1 VIFAHI
7 IDAEGG
13 LMNRGDAIPHFELA
27 AANRQFMAAVASI
40 QGNEAVVTAK
50 GVDKLVVVRY
60 LFSNTATP
68 TLFNR
73 KGLPVN
79 LFRSDNWCFYY
90 AIIKMAIN
98 IV

>member
-1 VIFAHI
+1 MIFAHN

-40 QGNEAVVTAK
+40 QGNEAVVTVQV
-50 GVDKLVVVRY
+50 VDKPVVERY

-68 TLFNR
+68 TLFYR

-79 LFRSDNWCFYY
+79 LFRSDNSLFY
-90 AIIKMAIN
+90 
-98 IV
+98 

>member
-1 VIFAHI
+1 M

-13 LMNRGDAIPHFELA
+13 VMNRGDAIPHFELA
-27 AANRQFMAAVASI
+27 GANRQFMPAVAFI

-50 GVDKLVVVRY
+50 GIDKPVAVRY
-60 LFSNTATP
+60 LFNNTAMP

-79 LFRSDNWCFYY
+79 LVRSDNW
-90 AIIKMAIN
+90 
-98 IV
+98 